1 MVGSGDAV
9 VGGSGRLGTLLGP
22 EETDRG
28 AGLLPVG
35 GGLASALEGIFP
47 LVWWLFLRGG
57 TGLLSYRL
65 RLSPSLF
72 CGVGCGVWWRVG
84 WLAVCCL

>member
-1 MVGSGDAV
+1 MYLVCGCGSGDAV

-57 TGLLSYRL
+57 TGLSLNRFWC
-65 RLSPSLF
+65 LSPGGLLPVV
-72 CGVGCGVWWRVG
+72 GVG
-84 WLAVCCL
+84 